1 MSCWMPTTPEY
12 RQYREQLWPLAVKMR
27 KAALPLLHEFFSYGE
42 LVAALPKERT
52 PMGEV
57 LSSPDVKDDI
67 RVKAMVDGY
76 VKATCK
82 KEQLKGGDRAEFTK
96 GVYRDIHRTVR
107 EVILEQ
113 LQEDSVYRE
122 QMARDAVLSLLLHPF
137 RPSSQSTGQTQSSR
151 DLLKQRSREL
161 SDTALRD
168 RRKQQEYE
176 RISYVGRNSKIDIA
190 V

>member
-1 MSCWMPTTPEY
+1 MLDAYDLINTEAPEY

-96 GVYRDIHRTVR
+96 DVYRDLHRAVR

-113 LQEDSVYRE
+113 LQEDSGYRE
-122 QMARDAVLSLLLHPF
+122 QMARDAVLSLLLHLF
-137 RPSSQSTGQTQSSR
+137 RSSSQSTGQTQSRR

-168 RRKQQEYE
+168 RRKQQEQAGNWAPE
-176 RISYVGRNSKIDIA
+176 L
-190 V
+190 